1 MTATFVKAPH
11 HMQVKLASKNGFDI
25 RVADDNTHYVLVNID
40 AATTIYGT
48 DAAQLI
54 KDGSAQRMLLA
65 EYPMLSLKQDLKTF
79 EWTISKGRK
88 ALATASCLEDA
99 KDLALEALADMEQK
113 PAKAVK
119 PAKADKPAKP
129 VKAKVAASDEDGDE
143 EAEGDEDNAVADE
156 GDEGDEDGEEET
168 ESKSIVKRKYKKL
181 YRPNKDT
188 NGDGLSDQIRDHVSL
203 ENDAGDK
210 RIDVAALKRFAIANN
225 VWQASYAL
233 LNVGQMKMNITNR
246 LRGLIRAGARDGKE
260 YDIKWS

>member
-11 HMQVKLASKNGFDI
+11 HMQVKLAAKNGFDL
-25 RVADDNTHYVLVNID
+25 RVSDDQTHYVLVNID
-40 AATTIYGT
+40 AATTIYGM
-48 DAAQLI
+48 DAPQLI
-54 KDGSAQRMLLA
+54 NDGSAQRMLTA
-65 EYPMLSLKQDLKTF
+65 EYPMLALKQDLKTF
-79 EWTISKGRK
+79 DWTISKNRK
-88 ALATASCLEDA
+88 VLAVASCLEDA
-99 KDLALEALADMEQK
+99 KDLALEALAEIEQK
-113 PAKAVK
+113 GKKPAK
-119 PAKADKPAKP
+119 PAKADKP
-129 VKAKVAASDEDGDE
+129 VKAKVAKSDEDGEGDE

-246 LRGLIRAGARDGKE
+246 LRGMIRAAARDGKTF
-260 YDIKWS
+260 DIKWS